1 MRKGL
6 DYLIWLINSK
16 CLLLFKCEA
25 GIIWITLDSSAWR
38 YHFWFVKLLLHNWWQ
53 FMKCSNV
60 AAFLGTTVKD
70 LPKRWFFFCQKL
82 MLLMLSNIS
91 KIYSLWSLF
100 SLNIATIAA
109 FPSSKFD
116 LPEHGIVLLT
126 QSRSPLLRLTQHRAR
141 IHQVPP
147 TSIFCFCFCF
157 YKKTLTLCRT
167 EYYEPEFGGHFFSS
181 FQNVIIYFKV
191 I

>member
-109 FPSSKFD
+109 FHLQSLIRLNTELFY
-116 LPEHGIVLLT
+116 LPKPALLFYNNKGL
-126 QSRSPLLRLTQHRAR
+126 SRCAGLSMSLSLGD
-141 IHQVPP
+141 
-147 TSIFCFCFCF
+147 IFF
-157 YKKTLTLCRT
+157 
-167 EYYEPEFGGHFFSS
+167 
-181 FQNVIIYFKV
+181 NVIIYFKV